1 MVDSLLGYLR
11 PQRLAWLVFRDW
23 VPVVRVVGW
32 SAKDVFFRS
41 LENISTRKVVVTPLK
56 LCQASRF
63 LEKDHDKTKQLGH
76 NRVSS
81 GMN

>member
-56 LCQASRF
+56 L
-63 LEKDHDKTKQLGH
+63 
-76 NRVSS
+76 VSS
-81 GMN
+81 LPVLGKGS